1 MFRAQYRDMKE
12 GEADMLRRS
21 LLATLVTLPLVAAC
35 QSDGSGSSGTKAP
48 SALDEDIPGRLTALR
63 RFKELLKAARIAGL
77 MGTLQGS
84 GPYTLFAPT
93 DSAFDSL
100 NDRDLLKLQQDK
112 ERLAYVLKYHL
123 APGRF
128 GRGDFVKQ
136 KSIQTLA
143 GPRLTIHK
151 MGQVIKI
158 NEANIDQQDIGAS
171 NGVIHAIDMVLMPP
185 RA

>member
-1 MFRAQYRDMKE
+1 
-12 GEADMLRRS
+12 MLRRS

-35 QSDGSGSSGTKAP
+35 QSGGSGSSGSKTP

-63 RFKELLKAARIAGL
+63 QFTQLLKSAQIAGL
-77 MGTLQGS
+77 MGTLQSS

-93 DSAFDSL
+93 DRAFENL
-100 NDRDLLKLQQDK
+100 NDRDLLALQKDK
-112 ERLAYVLKYHL
+112 ARLRRVLEYHL
-123 APGRF
+123 VRGRF

-136 KSIQTLA
+136 KTIQTVA

-151 MGQVIKI
+151 MGQVTKI
-158 NEANIDQQDIGAS
+158 NEANIETQDIGAS

-185 RA
+185 RGS